1 MIPIIFARDKFL
13 PQRKKEIRRGE
24 DAMFCFAEEFRIL
37 NPEQPAPARKVGG
50 LMRRSTGE
58 SPTGKIGFRTR
69 RVYFPA
75 EQSILAILAVTALV
89 FAPAAPP
96 VWANRTPL
104 KPGINIFSPEQDIQL
119 GKQNAAQAEKQ
130 LRMLNDPRVDN
141 YLNNLGKK
149 LAAHAP
155 GYKYPYQYK
164 CVNEMAVNAFALPG
178 GYIYINRGTI
188 EAADTEAQLAG
199 VMAHETS
206 HVALRHGTNQATK
219 AQLTS
224 VPFAILGGMVGGGSV
239 GGLLAQLAGSF
250 SLNSILLKYS
260 RTDESQADV
269 MGTQILYDTGYD
281 PRAMAQFFEKLLA
294 ESKGKEPAQFFSD
307 HPNSGNRVERVDQE
321 VDLLGGAPNGYESD
335 SPEFQDIKR
344 YIRRL
349 PPTPKPAPSGAAA
362 ANAGE
367 PEPPSAHLNRFQND
381 VLELRYPDN
390 WKSSSSGNTFTLMP
404 PGGVVQDNKGLSAL
418 AYGVMFNEFQ
428 PRADN
433 SSRVPIEEATDQ
445 LVASLRQSNPDLRE
459 IGNRRRLQVDGADAV
474 SAYFTNGSPVGGNE
488 KGWLVTIERPEGLLF
503 FICVAP
509 EKDFDAYDAAF
520 QNLINSVR
528 FRR

>member
-1 MIPIIFARDKFL
+1 MRCY
-13 PQRKKEIRRGE
+13 RR
-24 DAMFCFAEEFRIL
+24 
-37 NPEQPAPARKVGG
+37 
-50 LMRRSTGE
+50 E
-58 SPTGKIGFRTR
+58 SPPVRIRYRTR
-69 RVYFPA
+69 HSQFPA
-75 EQSILAILAVTALV
+75 QKYILAFLAMTALV
-89 FAPAAPP
+89 IAPVAPP
-96 VWANRTPL
+96 AWADRTAL
-104 KPGINIFSPEQDIQL
+104 KPGVNVFTPEQDIQL

-130 LRMLNDPRVDN
+130 LRMLNDPRVDD
-141 YLNNLGKK
+141 YLNSLGKK

-164 CVNEMAVNAFALPG
+164 CVNDTAVNAFALPG
-178 GYIYINRGTI
+178 GYIYINRGAI

-219 AQLTS
+219 EQLTS
-224 VPFAILGGMVGGGSV
+224 VPFAILGGMVGGNSA

-260 RTDESQADV
+260 RTDESQADI

-281 PRAMAQFFEKLLA
+281 PRAMAQFFEKLSA
-294 ESKGKEPAQFFSD
+294 ETKGKQPAQFFSD
-307 HPNSGNRVERVDQE
+307 HPNPGNRVERVDQE
-321 VDLLGGAPNGYESD
+321 VDLLGGPPANYQSD
-335 SPEFQDIKR
+335 SPEFQEIKR
-344 YIRRL
+344 YVRRFPQ
-349 PPTPKPAPSGAAA
+349 PPKAAPAGAAS
-362 ANAGE
+362 ANTGK
-367 PEPPSAHLNRFQND
+367 PEPPSGHLNGFQND

-390 WKSSSSGNTFTLMP
+390 WKSNSSGSTFTLMP
-404 PGGVVQDNKGLSAL
+404 PGGVVQDNKGQSAL

-428 PRADN
+428 PRAEN

-445 LVASLRQSNPDLRE
+445 LVASLRQSNPNLRE
-459 IGNRRRLQVDGADAV
+459 IGNRRRMQVDGADAV

-488 KGWLVTIERPEGLLF
+488 RDWLVTIERPGGLLF

-509 EKDFDAYDAAF
+509 KNDFDSYDATF
-520 QNLINSVR
+520 QSLISSVR

>member
-1 MIPIIFARDKFL
+1 
-13 PQRKKEIRRGE
+13 
-24 DAMFCFAEEFRIL
+24 
-37 NPEQPAPARKVGG
+37 
-50 LMRRSTGE
+50 MRCSSRE
-58 SPTGKIGFRTR
+58 SPSVRIRHRTR
-69 RVYFPA
+69 HSYFPA
-75 EQSILAILAVTALV
+75 QKYILAFLAVTGLV
-89 FAPAAPP
+89 FAPVAPP
-96 VWANRTPL
+96 VWAVRTAL
-104 KPGINIFSPEQDIQL
+104 KPGVNVFTPEQDIQL

-130 LRMLNDPRVDN
+130 LRMLNDPRVDD
-141 YLNNLGKK
+141 YLNSLGKK

-164 CVNEMAVNAFALPG
+164 CVNDTAVNAFALPG
-178 GYIYINRGTI
+178 GYIYINRGAI

-224 VPFAILGGMVGGGSV
+224 VPFAILGGMVGGNSA
-239 GGLLAQLAGSF
+239 GGLLAQLAAGF

-260 RTDESQADV
+260 RTDESQADI

-281 PRAMAQFFEKLLA
+281 PRAMAQFFEKLNA
-294 ESKGKEPAQFFSD
+294 ETKGKQPAQFFSD
-307 HPNSGNRVERVDQE
+307 HPNPGNRVERVDEE
-321 VDLLGGAPNGYESD
+321 VDKLGGPPANYQSD
-335 SPEFQDIKR
+335 SPEFQEIKR
-344 YIRRL
+344 YVRRL
-349 PPTPKPAPSGAAA
+349 PQPPKSPPAGAAA
-362 ANAGE
+362 ANAGK
-367 PEPPSAHLNRFQND
+367 PEPPSAHWNGFQND
-381 VLELRYPDN
+381 ILDLRYPDN
-390 WKSSSSGNTFTLMP
+390 WKSSASGNTFTLMP
-404 PGGVVQDNKGLSAL
+404 PGGVVQDNKGQSAL

-445 LVASLRQSNPDLRE
+445 LVASLRQSNPNLRE
-459 IGNRRRLQVDGADAV
+459 IGNRRRMQVDGADAV

-488 KGWLVTIERPEGLLF
+488 RDWLVTIERPEGLLF

-509 EKDFDAYDAAF
+509 ENEFYSYDATF

>member
-1 MIPIIFARDKFL
+1 
-13 PQRKKEIRRGE
+13 
-24 DAMFCFAEEFRIL
+24 
-37 NPEQPAPARKVGG
+37 
-50 LMRRSTGE
+50 MRFPGRE
-58 SPTGKIGFRTR
+58 SPSEIIPHHTGHA
-69 RVYFPA
+69 YCPA
-75 EQSILAILAVTALV
+75 QKYILAFLAMTVLV
-89 FAPAAPP
+89 FAPVAPRA
-96 VWANRTPL
+96 WADRTAL
-104 KPGINIFSPEQDIQL
+104 KPGVNVFTPEQDITL

-130 LRMLNDPRVDN
+130 LRMLNDPRVDD

-164 CVNEMAVNAFALPG
+164 CVNDTAVNAFALPG
-178 GYIYINRGTI
+178 GYIYINRGAI

-224 VPFAILGGMVGGGSV
+224 VPFAILGGMVGGNSA
-239 GGLLAQLAGSF
+239 GGLLAQLVSGF

-260 RTDESQADV
+260 RTDESQADI

-281 PRAMAQFFEKLLA
+281 PRAMAQFFEKLNA
-294 ESKGKEPAQFFSD
+294 ETKGKQPAQFFSD
-307 HPNSGNRVERVDQE
+307 HPNPGNRVERVDQE
-321 VDLLGGAPNGYESD
+321 VDLLGGPPANYQSD
-335 SPEFQDIKR
+335 SPEFQEIKR
-344 YIRRL
+344 YVRRL
-349 PPTPKPAPSGAAA
+349 PQPPKSPPAGAAT
-362 ANAGE
+362 ANAGK
-367 PEPPSAHLNRFQND
+367 PEPPSAHLNGFQND

-390 WKSSSSGNTFTLMP
+390 WKSSASGNTFTLMP
-404 PGGVVQDNKGLSAL
+404 PGGVVQDNKGQSAL

-445 LVASLRQSNPDLRE
+445 LVASLRQSNPNLRE

-488 KGWLVTIERPEGLLF
+488 RDWLVTIERPEGLLF

-509 EKDFDAYDAAF
+509 ENDFDAYDATF

>member
-24 DAMFCFAEEFRIL
+24 DAVFCFAEEFRIL

-75 EQSILAILAVTALV
+75 KKSILAILAVTALV

-119 GKQNAAQAEKQ
+119 GKQNAAQAERQ

-260 RTDESQADV
+260 RTDESEADV
-269 MGTQILYDTGYD
+269 MGTQILYDSGYD
-281 PRAMAQFFEKLLA
+281 PRAMAQFFEKLNA
-294 ESKGKEPAQFFSD
+294 ETKGKQPAQFFSD
-307 HPNSGNRVERVDQE
+307 HPNPGNRVERVDEE
-321 VDLLGGAPNGYESD
+321 VDRLGGVPAGYRSD

-344 YIRRL
+344 YVRRL
-349 PPTPKPAPSGAAA
+349 PPPPKSGPSGAS
-362 ANAGE
+362 GPIGK
-367 PEPPSAHLNRFQND
+367 PEPPSAHLNTFQND
-381 VLELRYPDN
+381 VVELRYPDN
-390 WKSSSSGNTFTLMP
+390 WKSNTSGSTFTLVP
-404 PGGVVQDNKGLSAL
+404 PGGVVRDSKGQAAL
-418 AYGVMFNEFQ
+418 AYGVIFNSFQ
-428 PRADN
+428 PRADSGN
-433 SSRVPIEEATDQ
+433 RVTIEEATDE
-445 LVASLRQSNPDLRE
+445 LLANLRQSNPNLRE
-459 IGNRRRLQVDGADAV
+459 IGNRRRMQVDNLDAV
-474 SAYFTNGSPVGGNE
+474 SAYFTNASPLGGNE
-488 KGWLVTIERPEGLLF
+488 KDWLVTIAHPEGLF
-503 FICVAP
+503 FLICVTP
-509 EKDFDAYDAAF
+509 ENEFDSYDAAF
-520 QNLINSVR
+520 QNVINSVR

>member
-1 MIPIIFARDKFL
+1 
-13 PQRKKEIRRGE
+13 
-24 DAMFCFAEEFRIL
+24 
-37 NPEQPAPARKVGG
+37 
-50 LMRRSTGE
+50 MRRSIGE
-58 SPTGKIGFRTR
+58 SPSGSIRSYPR
-69 RVYFPA
+69 RACPPA
-75 EQSILAILAVTALV
+75 AKSILAILAATALV
-89 FAPAAPP
+89 FAPMAPP
-96 VWANRTPL
+96 AWADRTAL
-104 KPGINIFSPEQDIQL
+104 KPGVNVFTPEQDVQL

-141 YLNNLGKK
+141 YLNTLGKN

-155 GYKYPYQYK
+155 GYKFPYQYK
-164 CVNEMAVNAFALPG
+164 CVNDMAINAFALPG
-178 GYIYINRGTI
+178 GYIYINRGAI

-206 HVALRHGTNQATK
+206 HAALRHGTNQATK

-224 VPFAILGGMVGGGSV
+224 VPFAILGGMVGGNSV

-281 PRAMAQFFEKLLA
+281 PRAMAQFFEKLGN
-294 ESKGKEPAQFFSD
+294 ETKGKQPAQFFSD
-307 HPNSGNRVERVDQE
+307 HPNPGNRVERVDEE
-321 VDLLGGAPNGYESD
+321 VDKLGGPPANYQSD
-335 SPEFQDIKR
+335 TREFQDVKR

-349 PPTPKPAPSGAAA
+349 PQPPKSAPPDAST
-362 ANAGE
+362 ANAGK
-367 PEPPSAHLNRFQND
+367 PEAPSAHLNGFQND

-390 WKSSSSGNTFTLMP
+390 WKSNTSGNTFALMP
-404 PGGVVQDNKGLSAL
+404 QGGVVKDNKGQSAL
-418 AYGVMFNEFQ
+418 AYGVMFNAFQ
-428 PRADN
+428 PRTDN
-433 SSRVPIEEATDQ
+433 GNRVTIEEAADQ
-445 LVASLRQSNPDLRE
+445 LVASLRQSNPNLRE
-459 IGNRRRLQVDGADAV
+459 IGNRTRMQVDGADGL

-488 KGWLVTIERPEGLLF
+488 KDWLVTIERPEGLVF

-509 EKDFDAYDAAF
+509 ENDFDSYDAAF
-520 QNLINSVR
+520 QTVIDSVR

>member
-1 MIPIIFARDKFL
+1 
-13 PQRKKEIRRGE
+13 
-24 DAMFCFAEEFRIL
+24 
-37 NPEQPAPARKVGG
+37 
-50 LMRRSTGE
+50 MRRSTGE
-58 SPTGKIGFRTR
+58 SPTGKIRSRTR
-69 RVYFPA
+69 RAHFPA
-75 EQSILAILAVTALV
+75 KKSILAILAVTALV
-89 FAPAAPP
+89 FAPVAPP
-96 VWANRTPL
+96 VWANRTSL
-104 KPGINIFSPEQDIQL
+104 RPGVNIFSPEQDIQL
-119 GKQNAAQAEKQ
+119 GMQNAAQAEKQ

-164 CVNEMAVNAFALPG
+164 CVNDMAVNAFALPG

-199 VMAHETS
+199 VMAHENS

-250 SLNSILLKYS
+250 SLNTILLKYS

-281 PRAMAQFFEKLLA
+281 PRAMAQFFEKLGA
-294 ESKGKEPAQFFSD
+294 ETKGKQPAQFFSD
-307 HPNSGNRVERVDQE
+307 HPNPGNRVERVGQE
-321 VDLLGGAPNGYESD
+321 VDLLGGPPANYRSD

-344 YIRRL
+344 YVHRMPV
-349 PPTPKPAPSGAAA
+349 PPKTPLAAA
-362 ANAGE
+362 GRANGSK
-367 PEPPSAHLNRFQND
+367 PEPPSTHLNQFQND

-390 WKSSSSGNTFTLMP
+390 WKSNASGSTFALMP
-404 PGGVVQDNKGLSAL
+404 PGGVVQDNKGQAAL
-418 AYGVMFNEFQ
+418 AYGVMFNSFQ
-428 PRADN
+428 PRVDN
-433 SSRVPIEEATDQ
+433 GNRVTIEEATDE
-445 LVASLRQSNPDLRE
+445 LVASLRQSNPNLRE
-459 IGNRRRLQVDGADAV
+459 IGNRRRIQVDNGDAV
-474 SAYFTNGSPVGGNE
+474 SAYFTNGSPVGGIE
-488 KGWLVTIERPEGLLF
+488 KDWLVTIERPEGLLF

-509 EKDFDAYDAAF
+509 ESEFDSYDAAF
-520 QNLINSVR
+520 QNVINSVR

>member
-1 MIPIIFARDKFL
+1 MRCY
-13 PQRKKEIRRGE
+13 RR
-24 DAMFCFAEEFRIL
+24 
-37 NPEQPAPARKVGG
+37 
-50 LMRRSTGE
+50 E
-58 SPTGKIGFRTR
+58 SPTVRIRYR
-69 RVYFPA
+69 ARHSQFPP
-75 EQSILAILAVTALV
+75 QKYILAFLAMIFLV

-96 VWANRTPL
+96 IWADRTAL
-104 KPGINIFSPEQDIQL
+104 KPGVNVFTPEQDITL

-130 LRMLNDPRVDN
+130 LRMLNDSRVDD
-141 YLNNLGKK
+141 YLNSLGKK
-149 LAAHAP
+149 LATHAP

-164 CVNEMAVNAFALPG
+164 CVNDTAVNAFALPG
-178 GYIYINRGTI
+178 GYIYINRGAI

-219 AQLTS
+219 AQLAS
-224 VPFAILGGMVGGGSV
+224 VPFAILGGMVGGNSA

-281 PRAMAQFFEKLLA
+281 PRAMAQFFEKLNA
-294 ESKGKEPAQFFSD
+294 ETKGKQPAQFFSD
-307 HPNSGNRVERVDQE
+307 HPNPGNRVERVDQE
-321 VDLLGGAPNGYESD
+321 VDLLGGPPANYQSD
-335 SPEFQDIKR
+335 SPEFQEIKR
-344 YIRRL
+344 YVRRL
-349 PPTPKPAPSGAAA
+349 PQPPKSAPAGATS
-362 ANAGE
+362 ANAGK
-367 PEPPSAHLNRFQND
+367 PEPPSAHLNGFQND
-381 VLELRYPDN
+381 ILEVRYPDN
-390 WKSSSSGNTFTLMP
+390 WKSSSSGSTFTLMP
-404 PGGVVQDNKGLSAL
+404 PGGVVQDNKGQSAL

-445 LVASLRQSNPDLRE
+445 LVASLRQSNPNLRE
-459 IGNRRRLQVDGADAV
+459 IGNRRPMQVDGADAV

-488 KGWLVTIERPEGLLF
+488 RDWLVTIERPEGLLF